1 MPDFYLVSLRF
12 VTTTLQC
19 LVCSCL
25 MGSRCRWWA
34 LGSWRGSYKD
44 CANNNYS
51 CAQGACPTCCCSLG
65 SKVLAELM
73 WILTL
78 VDWRGTTFWRF
89 DWIWLVDWVVSLN
102 HWCTECKVPITAS
115 TSPSTTCGCIVYV
128 RLFPWKSPSNTT
140 EGMRSVISI
149 PPAPRNNGLKQWFT
163 RFDLKIRLLTNDGF
177 SQREAYVGLFW
188 SKTTMLARRLH
199 VRLHI
204 GPDIKSGQRLPNT
217 GPGGRSIES
226 FWTLT
231 WAGLCHHEVPWSHR
245 FQCRPLQCTSA
256 ESLEDSMATLEKADA
271 SNGEMPLQ

>member
-1 MPDFYLVSLRF
+1 MPDML
-12 VTTTLQC
+12 
-19 LVCSCL
+19 
-25 MGSRCRWWA
+25 
-34 LGSWRGSYKD
+34 
-44 CANNNYS
+44 
-51 CAQGACPTCCCSLG
+51 CSLG

-102 HWCTECKVPITAS
+102 HWCTECKVHITAS
-115 TSPSTTCGCIVYV
+115 TSP
-128 RLFPWKSPSNTT
+128 RLLAVVLYTLDCSHGKAPSNTT

-245 FQCRPLQCTSA
+245 FQCHLAMHLSRIIRRQHGNTR
-256 ESLEDSMATLEKADA
+256 ESWCLKRRDA
-271 SNGEMPLQ
+271 SAVVFWPSPKALRTWELSIKWNKIKYILQSIIENSEDRLR